1 MHETSTHLSHQQLR
15 VEKKIL
21 NYSITEEAVMH
32 DEKRDELVNCH
43 EENRTHR
50 LWYLISVDCEK
61 LFKTLR

>member
-32 DEKRDELVNCH
+32 DEKQDELVNCH

-50 LWYLISVDCEK
+50 LWYLIYVDCEK